1 VKIKKP
7 KEEKEV
13 VDQHLSP
20 EQLAI
25 QKLQD
30 AVHTYADRFHAP
42 LTGTGSK
49 YAEDAVVDM
58 EIIKMNFRNQLIA
71 IETELTTDLINRVLG
86 DNKISQLKKE
96 NLPKGV

>member
-1 VKIKKP
+1 MKSNNNG
-7 KEEKEV
+7 EAD
-13 VDQHLSP
+13 DQHLSP

-30 AVHTYADRFHAP
+30 AVHAYADSFDRP

-71 IETELTTDLINRVLG
+71 IETELTTALINGKLG

>member
-1 VKIKKP
+1 MKIKKP

-20 EQLAI
+20 EQIAI

-30 AVHTYADRFHAP
+30 AVHAYADDFYRP
-42 LTGTGSK
+42 LTGYGRGSR
-49 YAEDAVVDM
+49 EDAVVDM

-71 IETELTTDLINRVLG
+71 IETELTTALIDRELG
-86 DNKISQLKKE
+86 DERISQLKKE
-96 NLPKGV
+96 NLLKGV